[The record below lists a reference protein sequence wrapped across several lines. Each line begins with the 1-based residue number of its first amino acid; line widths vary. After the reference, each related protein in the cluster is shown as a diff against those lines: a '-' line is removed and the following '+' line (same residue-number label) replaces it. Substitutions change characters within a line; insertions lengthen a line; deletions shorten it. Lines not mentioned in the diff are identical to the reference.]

1 MPKNCT
7 GFQKYFFNMTN
18 SLCVPSFFLS
28 YRATAKPG
36 LSFSTARTSDS
47 TLWDISVNPDRES
60 SPNSVSVVCHRK
72 VATTAKRSVF
82 HMYRTWTETWRPW
95 LVNLIWKK
103 KECTKKEK
111 EKKHFN
117 FSGTTNSYNII
128 YTKKVSNLHSIPCVF
143 SDLIHVCCC
152 YLESRS
158 VNLNLK
164 VLTSVAYFLLGRE
177 HSYAESW
184 VRCKKL
190 NNSCLW
196 GITVKGN

>member
-103 KECTKKEK
+103 KNAPKK
-111 EKKHFN
+111 KKKK
-117 FSGTTNSYNII
+117 NISI
-128 YTKKVSNLHSIPCVF
+128 FLGPQTLTILSTPKKLVIFILYLVF
-143 SDLIHVCCC
+143 SQIWFMSAAATWNHDPLTWTSKFWHLWHTFFSEENIVMQSLGWGVRSWIIHV
-152 YLESRS
+152 YEESQ
-158 VNLNLK
+158 
-164 VLTSVAYFLLGRE
+164 
-177 HSYAESW
+177 
-184 VRCKKL
+184 
-190 NNSCLW
+190 
-196 GITVKGN
+196 